1 MIFRN
6 AEGKVEGIRV
16 RCQCDNC
23 LVYQLAFCLEHNCDM
38 NGLGAGSL
46 SVVHTAPDEVRKF
59 KRERMVLEEQIESRK
74 AAERTRDLE
83 EKKTL
88 ADGINHV
95 SKQSAQGVRASEE
108 A

>member
-1 MIFRN
+1 
-6 AEGKVEGIRV
+6 
-16 RCQCDNC
+16 
-23 LVYQLAFCLEHNCDM
+23 
-38 NGLGAGSL
+38 
-46 SVVHTAPDEVRKF
+46 
-59 KRERMVLEEQIESRK
+59 MVLEEQIESRK

-108 A
+108 T

>member
-1 MIFRN
+1 MLSRFCKWHPLRRPDTSHPLLADRLSPCAI
-6 AEGKVEGIRV
+6 V
-16 RCQCDNC
+16 R
-23 LVYQLAFCLEHNCDM
+23 LLLR
-38 NGLGAGSL
+38 S
-46 SVVHTAPDEVRKF
+46 DEVRKF

-108 A
+108 T